1 MLDKIEVLIHSSIKF
16 SKGLI
21 IYFDPYKIDRDYH
34 DADIIFITHDHYDHY
49 SPLDI
54 KKVIKDDTII
64 VAPQDIGE
72 KLSTNNV
79 IGVVPNKNY
88 EVLNIKFKTIPA
100 YNVNK
105 NFHPKENNWVGYL
118 LEYNNIKYYIAGDT
132 DITKEN
138 QDIVCD
144 VAFVPIGGV
153 YTMDYQEAAKLI
165 NKIKPRIAVPTH
177 YGLIVGNKDD
187 GIKFSKLLNNNIECK
202 IFIK

>member
-138 QDIVCD
+138 HDIVCD

>member
-21 IYFDPYKIDRDYH
+21 IYFDPYKINRDYH

-105 NFHPKENNWVGYL
+105 NFKR
-118 LEYNNIKYYIAGDT
+118 
-132 DITKEN
+132 
-138 QDIVCD
+138 C
-144 VAFVPIGGV
+144 F
-153 YTMDYQEAAKLI
+153 
-165 NKIKPRIAVPTH
+165 
-177 YGLIVGNKDD
+177 
-187 GIKFSKLLNNNIECK
+187 
-202 IFIK
+202 

>member
-118 LEYNNIKYYIAGDT
+118 IIINNITYYIAGDT

>member
-1 MLDKIEVLIHSSIKF
+1 MLDKLEVLIDSSIKF
-16 SKGLI
+16 SMGLI

-165 NKIKPRIAVPTH
+165 NKIKPRIAVPIH

>member
-138 QDIVCD
+138 QNIVCD

-153 YTMDYQEAAKLI
+153 YTMDYQEAAK
-165 NKIKPRIAVPTH
+165 
-177 YGLIVGNKDD
+177 
-187 GIKFSKLLNNNIECK
+187 
-202 IFIK
+202 

>member
-49 SPLDI
+49 SPLNI

-72 KLSTNNV
+72 KLSTNNI

-165 NKIKPRIAVPTH
+165 NKIKPRIAVPIH

>member
-72 KLSTNNV
+72 KLSTNNI

-138 QDIVCD
+138 QNIVCD

-165 NKIKPRIAVPTH
+165 NKIKPRIAVPIH
-177 YGLIVGNKDD
+177 YGLIVGNKDG

>member
-72 KLSTNNV
+72 KLSTNNI

>member
-64 VAPQDIGE
+64 VVPQDIGE

-138 QDIVCD
+138 HDIVCD

-165 NKIKPRIAVPTH
+165 NKIKPRIVVPIH

>member
-100 YNVNK
+100 YNINK

-118 LEYNNIKYYIAGDT
+118 INYNNVKYYIAGDT
-132 DITKEN
+132 DITEEN
-138 QDIVCD
+138 KNIICD
-144 VAFVPIGGV
+144 VAFVPIGGTF
-153 YTMDYQEAAKLI
+153 TMDYKEAASLI
-165 NKIKPRIAVPTH
+165 NEIQPKIAVPTH

-187 GIKFSKLLNNNIECK
+187 GIKFSKLLNNSIECK
-202 IFIK
+202 IYIK

>member
-72 KLSTNNV
+72 KLSTNNI

-138 QDIVCD
+138 QNIVCD

-165 NKIKPRIAVPTH
+165 NKIKPRIAVPIH
-177 YGLIVGNKDD
+177 YGLIVVNKDD

>member
-21 IYFDPYKIDRDYH
+21 IYLDPYKIDRDYH

-138 QDIVCD
+138 HDIVCD

-165 NKIKPRIAVPTH
+165 NKIKPRIAVPIH

>member
-64 VAPQDIGE
+64 VVPQDIGE

-138 QDIVCD
+138 HDIVCD

-165 NKIKPRIAVPTH
+165 NKIKPRIAVPIH